1 MASTDKAV
9 DTRKIAATTTAK
21 EENFGSLFTGA
32 IVASDGNCFIDF
44 DEVADSGSLFVPA
57 NTNTSYIPV
66 QFTKFS
72 VVAATTANVYIMA
85 LR

>member
-1 MASTDKAV
+1 MASTDRSS

-32 IVASDGNCFIDF
+32 IVSTDGDCFISF
-44 DEVADSGSLFVPA
+44 DEVADSGSLFINA
-57 NTNTSYIPV
+57 DDNTGFIPV

-72 VVAATTANVYIMA
+72 VVATSTANVYIMA
-85 LR
+85 IR